1 MTATSAP
8 LLPGT
13 IQSAAPNLKGFDTNT
28 VLTAQKAAAFKE
40 AGYSFCLRYLSRG
53 NGQQS
58 GDLTYAEAEAILD
71 AGLALGA
78 VQHVMSAGWSP
89 TAQLGS
95 EYGTNAAGNAA
106 SIGLPKG
113 MNLWCDLEGIKTGTS
128 TQAVIDYANAWYEAV
143 VAGGYIPGIYVGA
156 NCILTGNQL
165 YQNLKFQHYWKS
177 LSTVPDI
184 PNRGYQMIQGYVK
197 DPVNG
202 IYIDSD
208 VTQDDHQGGAVL
220 WLKR

>member
-1 MTATSAP
+1 MTTASAP

-13 IQSAAPNLKGFDTNT
+13 VQPAAPNLKGFDTNT
-28 VLTAQKAAAFKE
+28 VLTAQKAAAFKQ

-58 GDLTYAEAEAILD
+58 GDLSYTEAKAILD

-89 TAQLGS
+89 TAELGTQ
-95 EYGTNAAGNAA
+95 YGTNAASNAA
-106 SIGLPKG
+106 SIGLPQG
-113 MNLWCDLEGIKTGTS
+113 MNLWCDLEGIKSGTS
-128 TQAVIDYANAWYEAV
+128 AQTVIDYSNAWYEAV
-143 VAGGYIPGIYVGA
+143 VAAGYVPGIYVGA
-156 NCILTGNQL
+156 DCILTGSQL
-165 YQNLKFQHYWKS
+165 YSDLKFQHYWKS

-202 IYIDSD
+202 VYIDSD
-208 VTQDDHQGGAVL
+208 STQDDLKGGAVL
-220 WLKR
+220 WLKS